1 MREENDA
8 GKTIVTTDDLTALF
22 VRLGS
27 DWTAREREAIRWK
40 DRKGASHAEEM
51 AGAFETMTDCMP
63 VMAQPVWTKAGA
75 AAYLMRMADSCREN
89 AAGLREKMGDDFDL
103 ALLKDAEARAYR
115 QAAWTLAGRPV
126 RPDTPA
132 VLRCCLIEPDA
143 PSPRLFAP
151 GYCDDNPGELE
162 AAFRAFEAYYKI
174 SRENDRLLE
183 TGGHTLLATSAGGDV
198 PSVRGQDGEPL
209 LYGKTLLYARL
220 FARLFLSAFLFL
232 HRKHNS
238 IFEEWSHL
246 LCSSFFTLWAERN
259 IYEQDM
265 GKQGRNH
272 NRGFG
277 GPVSGASCRLGRT

>member
-27 DWTAREREAIRWK
+27 DWTAREREAVRWK
-40 DRKGASHAEEM
+40 DQKGASHAEEM
-51 AGAFETMTDCMP
+51 AGAFETMADCMDG
-63 VMAQPVWTKAGA
+63 MAQTDTAPAWTKAGA
-75 AAYLMRMADSCREN
+75 AAYLRRMADSCRKN

-126 RPDTPA
+126 RSDTPA

-143 PSPRLFAP
+143 PLPRLFAL
-151 GYCDDNPGELE
+151 GYCDDKPGELE
-162 AAFRAFEAYYKI
+162 TAFRAFEAYYKI

-183 TGGHTLLATSAGGDV
+183 AGGHTLLATSAGGDV

-209 LYGKTLLYARL
+209 MYGKTLLFETNAQPWPFCYGLSYEVMRFLEEHIRRMPCSVPGKADGSSLVLDGARL
-220 FARLFLSAFLFL
+220 LF
-232 HRKHNS
+232 
-238 IFEEWSHL
+238 E
-246 LCSSFFTLWAERN
+246 AEM
-259 IYEQDM
+259 E
-265 GKQGRNH
+265 
-272 NRGFG
+272 
-277 GPVSGASCRLGRT
+277 T